1 MDTSAAP
8 MAPMT
13 AAALPPP
20 GVGWPLERSSKNFS
34 TELSVAI
41 CSTDPGSTDHGL
53 GDGINFFRIE
63 QQIVLLEE
71 AADAGAMQRQLEGAE
86 AERTEE
92 YLAVSQR
99 TAIVWA
105 HAFDSRRGR
114 GVGIGHQLQRGA
126 VLPLLLA

>member
-8 MAPMT
+8 MAPMM

-34 TELSVAI
+34 TELSVTI
-41 CSTDPGSTDHGL
+41 CLTDHRL
-53 GDGINFFRIE
+53 GDGINFLHIE

-86 AERTEE
+86 AERTEQ

-99 TAIVWA
+99 TTIVLA
-105 HAFDSRRGR
+105 HAFDSRRR
-114 GVGIGHQLQRGA
+114 
-126 VLPLLLA
+126 